1 MDQDTENKVSASV
14 SKTNSFGEN
23 PTSDALTEGL
33 ICLFKPTIDTLD
45 ERITSTRESQ
55 LELKE
60 KIDTLA
66 EELRKISELH
76 KCPLDLELYVKKL
89 ASAKRKVTVVS
100 NVLQNTQER
109 LSKVQVQVAREAQR
123 RRALLEPSP
132 AMSPVSVDSNAS
144 LQ

>member
-1 MDQDTENKVSASV
+1 MEQDDGRVVTSV
-14 SKTNSFGEN
+14 TKANNYGEN
-23 PTSDALTEGL
+23 ATGDALAEGL
-33 ICLFKPTIDTLD
+33 MCLFKPTIDALD
-45 ERITSTRESQ
+45 QRITATRGSQ

-76 KCPLDLELYVKKL
+76 KCPLDLDLYVKKL
-89 ASAKRKVTVVS
+89 AGAKRKVTVVS
-100 NVLQNTQER
+100 SVLQNTQER

-132 AMSPVSVDSNAS
+132 AMSPVSVESNAS
-144 LQ
+144 IQ